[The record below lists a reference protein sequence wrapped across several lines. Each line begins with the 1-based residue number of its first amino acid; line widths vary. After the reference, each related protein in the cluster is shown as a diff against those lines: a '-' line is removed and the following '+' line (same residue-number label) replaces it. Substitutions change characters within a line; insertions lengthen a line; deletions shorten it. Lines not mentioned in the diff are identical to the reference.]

1 MGINGIKVNKKII
14 PGNNA
19 KKKEKL
25 MLAARLVTD
34 PSQIPFL
41 KKIATSRTLR
51 PCKNGTFI
59 FFK

>member
-1 MGINGIKVNKKII
+1 
-14 PGNNA
+14 
-19 KKKEKL
+19 